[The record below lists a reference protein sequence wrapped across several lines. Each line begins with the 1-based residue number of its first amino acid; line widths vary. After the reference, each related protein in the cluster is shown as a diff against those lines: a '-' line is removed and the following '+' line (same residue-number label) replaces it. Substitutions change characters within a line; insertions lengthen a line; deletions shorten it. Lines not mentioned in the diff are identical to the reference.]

1 MYVRQRKVVGME
13 AHKLRLICSVCDA
26 SFSFEMKIIL
36 TGAPVPSRP
45 DGFSTHN
52 AWQSL
57 PVGDLSRS
65 IPLLRDFVSWFVSVY
80 GFVSVSDAISFSAQH
95 RKDAD

>member
-1 MYVRQRKVVGME
+1 MLSMN
-13 AHKLRLICSVCDA
+13 
-26 SFSFEMKIIL
+26 SFFVFSTENSFNPSLEKKEEGSLKKKIIL
-36 TGAPVPSRP
+36 TGAPLPSRP
-45 DGFSTHN
+45 DCFSTHN

-80 GFVSVSDAISFSAQH
+80 GFVYVSDVISFSAQH